1 MVYPTAMPAKI
12 SRERQIAEVAI
23 FSALSAVGAMI
34 PIPSP
39 VGSIA
44 LDSFPG
50 YFMAIWR
57 GSWSGATVCA
67 VGHLLSAFRAGL
79 PLGHI
84 HLAVALL
91 MAGVGILTAIL
102 KKRLGVIVG
111 LTGGVALNTIG
122 GVLAVPVYGWGFL
135 PIITPFLLV
144 ASIVNAAV
152 AGIIYKAFEKLKWS

>member
-1 MVYPTAMPAKI
+1 MVYPTVMSAKV
-12 SRERQIAEVAI
+12 SRERQVAEVAI

-34 PIPSP
+34 PVPSP

-57 GSWSGATVCA
+57 GAWSGAIVCA
-67 VGHLLSAFRAGL
+67 FGHLLSAFRAGL
-79 PLGHI
+79 PLGCI
-84 HLAVALL
+84 HLAVAIL

-102 KKRLGVIVG
+102 KKRFGIIVG
-111 LTGGVALNTIG
+111 LSGGVALNTIG

-135 PIITPFLLV
+135 PVITPFLLV
-144 ASIVNAAV
+144 ASIVNAVV
-152 AGIIYKAFEKLKWS
+152 AGVIYKAFEKLKWS